1 MTRLIARDLC
11 RYSQGMN
18 REHQTEKA
26 QYVPPLGAPRSCGY
40 SKMAL
45 VLMATIFLTGCFTMR
60 DQYAAAWGGSSSRA
74 DRNKALAADIAT
86 APIQAPILVP
96 VLAAGAVASARSKE
110 HAPKA
115 GERSVQTNEHKP
127 PSLPSSP

>member
-1 MTRLIARDLC
+1 
-11 RYSQGMN
+11 MN

-26 QYVPPLGAPRSCGY
+26 QYVPPLGAPRSYGY

-45 VLMATIFLTGCFTMR
+45 LLMATIFLTGCFTMR

-96 VLAAGAVASARSKE
+96 AFAAGAAASVRGRKTPSE
-110 HAPKA
+110 A
-115 GERSVQTNEHKP
+115 GESRPDSRNEA
-127 PSLPSSP
+127 SD